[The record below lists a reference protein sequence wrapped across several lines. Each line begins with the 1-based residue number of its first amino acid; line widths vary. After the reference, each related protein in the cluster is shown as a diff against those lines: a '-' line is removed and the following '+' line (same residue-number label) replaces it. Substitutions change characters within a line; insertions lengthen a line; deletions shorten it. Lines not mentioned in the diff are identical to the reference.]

1 MITFEDVV
9 RSTQDQILAVLTSW
23 QQGSIEAIH
32 AWMTAAGPLMPD
44 LNLYHELPTFAQDA
58 LGDPERIV
66 ESYYAF
72 AIQILNLHKE
82 FVQEVF
88 RASTIAPRTPFV
100 PQRQPQ

>member
-9 RSTQDQILAVLTSW
+9 RSMQDQLLTILTSW
-23 QQGSIEAIH
+23 QQGSIDAFQ
-32 AWMTAAGPLMPD
+32 AWMKAVAPLMPD

-72 AIQILNLHKE
+72 TIQILNLHKE
-82 FVQEVF
+82 FVHEVF
-88 RASTIAPRTPFV
+88 RASMIAPRTPFV
-100 PQRQPQ
+100 PQHQ

>member
-9 RSTQDQILAVLTSW
+9 RSIQDQLLTILTSW
-23 QQGSIEAIH
+23 QQGSIDAFR
-32 AWMTAAGPLMPD
+32 AWMKAVAPLMPD
-44 LNLYHELPTFAQDA
+44 LNLYHELPTVAQDA

-82 FVQEVF
+82 FVHEMF
-88 RASTIAPRTPFV
+88 RASMIAPRTPFV
-100 PQRQPQ
+100 PQHQ

>member
-1 MITFEDVV
+1 MITFEDMV
-9 RSTQDQILAVLTSW
+9 RSMQDQLLTILTSW
-23 QQGSIEAIH
+23 QQGSIDAFH
-32 AWMTAAGPLMPD
+32 AWMRAAAPLMPD

-82 FVQEVF
+82 FVHEVF
-88 RASTIAPRTPFV
+88 RASMIAPRTPFV
-100 PQRQPQ
+100 PQHQ

>member
-9 RSTQDQILAVLTSW
+9 RSMQDQLLTILTNW
-23 QQGSIEAIH
+23 QQGSLDAFQ
-32 AWMTAAGPLMPD
+32 AWMKATGPLMPD

-58 LGDPERIV
+58 LGNPERIV

-82 FVQEVF
+82 FVHEVF
-88 RASTIAPRTPFV
+88 RASMIAPRTPFV
-100 PQRQPQ
+100 PQHQ